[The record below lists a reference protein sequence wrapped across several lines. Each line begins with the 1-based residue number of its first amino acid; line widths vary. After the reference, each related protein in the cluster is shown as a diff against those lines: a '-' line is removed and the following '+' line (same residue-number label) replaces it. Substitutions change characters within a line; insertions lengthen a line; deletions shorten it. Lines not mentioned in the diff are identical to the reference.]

1 MGIGYAEYGVVPNL
15 KYIYTT
21 KNTYKDNTF
30 FC

>member
-1 MGIGYAEYGVVPNL
+1 MNIGYVEYGVVLSL